1 MDDNSS
7 KTTSLLDNAAVALS
21 GLCLLHCLAL
31 PMLIAVL
38 PFLGQFGAG
47 HFHSQML
54 IAVVPVSIIAFALG
68 FRRHH
73 SRSVVAWGGVG
84 VLLLMVGGTIAHG
97 SYGIVAD
104 RLLTI
109 CGALIL
115 AAAHYFNNR
124 FSRHRKYDDEAVLIN
139 I

>member
-7 KTTSLLDNAAVALS
+7 RATGLLDNAAVALS

-31 PMLIAVL
+31 PMVIAVL
-38 PFLGQFGAG
+38 PFLGQFGEG
-47 HFHSQML
+47 HFHVQML
-54 IAVVPVSIIAFALG
+54 IAVLPVSIIAFAFG

-73 SRSVVAWGGVG
+73 SGSVVAWGGVG
-84 VLLLMVGGTIAHG
+84 VLVLIVGGTIAHG

-124 FSRHRKYDDEAVLIN
+124 FSRHRKYDGAAVLIN

>member
-1 MDDNSS
+1 MDDNSPRA
-7 KTTSLLDNAAVALS
+7 TGLLDNAAVALS

-31 PMLIAVL
+31 PMVIALL
-38 PFLGQFGAG
+38 PFLGQFGEG
-47 HFHSQML
+47 HFHVQML
-54 IAVVPVSIIAFALG
+54 IAVLPVSIIAFASG
-68 FRRHH
+68 FRRHR

-84 VLLLMVGGTIAHG
+84 VLLLLVGGTIAHD

>member
-47 HFHSQML
+47 HFHIQML

>member
-31 PMLIAVL
+31 PMLIAML

-47 HFHSQML
+47 HFHIQML

>member
-31 PMLIAVL
+31 PMLIAML

-47 HFHSQML
+47 HFHIQML

-109 CGALIL
+109 CGSLIL

>member
-1 MDDNSS
+1 MDDNSA

-31 PMLIAVL
+31 PMLIAML

-47 HFHSQML
+47 HFHIQML

>member
-1 MDDNSS
+1 MDDNSA

>member
-47 HFHSQML
+47 HFHIQML
-54 IAVVPVSIIAFALG
+54 IAVVPVSIAAFALG

>member
-1 MDDNSS
+1 MNDNASRV
-7 KTTSLLDNAAVALS
+7 TGLLDNAAVALS

-31 PMLIAVL
+31 PVVIAVL
-38 PFLGQFGAG
+38 PFLGQFGEG
-47 HFHSQML
+47 HFHVQML
-54 IAVVPVSIIAFALG
+54 IAVLPVSIIAFTSG
-68 FRRHH
+68 FHRHRN
-73 SRSVVAWGGVG
+73 RSVVAWGGVG
-84 VLLLMVGGTIAHG
+84 VVLLVVGGTVAHG

>member
-47 HFHSQML
+47 HFHVQML

>member
-47 HFHSQML
+47 HFHIQML

-115 AAAHYFNNR
+115 AAAHYFTNR